1 MKSKRNKLSNRERD
15 DQLNYLFK
23 SVYELSQE
31 LRMTRS
37 LFENYI
43 IWKKDVKKFTKHLQY
58 EEAKRKS
65 EAREAEQAT
74 GSGAP
79 ETDS

>member
-1 MKSKRNKLSNRERD
+1 MKSKKNKLSNKERD
-15 DQLNYLFK
+15 EQLNYLFK

-37 LFENYI
+37 LFENYL

-58 EEAKRKS
+58 EESKRKS
-65 EAREAEQAT
+65 EAGQAEPAE
-74 GSGAP
+74 GSGTP
-79 ETDS
+79 KTDS